1 MKNLTLLF
9 YAQSLDNQAPDQME
23 LNQHPLSTEDVAK
36 RQSLAR
42 QIDEVSLCGSQV
54 FPEGSHVEGSHAA
67 FLLGDKFILSMPADQ
82 LDDAG
87 RNSRILCYG
96 RVPDELLESWP
107 GDVVEALTAF
117 AGRIGRTISEDKAV
131 KAQCAAKAI
140 IEKKRSNSLRRKALW
155 ATVFAIVL
163 VAICIIYWI
172 VFKKD

>member
-1 MKNLTLLF
+1 MKNFTLSF

-23 LNQHPLSTEDVAK
+23 LNQHPLSTEDVVK
-36 RQSLAR
+36 RQSLAQ
-42 QIDEVSLCGSQV
+42 QIDEVSLRGSQV
-54 FPEGSHVEGSHAA
+54 FPEGSHVEGSPAA
-67 FLLGDKFILSMPADQ
+67 FLLGDNFILSMPSKQ

-107 GDVVEALTAF
+107 SDVVESLTAF

-140 IEKKRSNSLRRKALW
+140 IEKKQRNNMHRKALW
-155 ATVFAIVL
+155 VAVIAIVL
-163 VAICIIYWI
+163 VVICIIYWT